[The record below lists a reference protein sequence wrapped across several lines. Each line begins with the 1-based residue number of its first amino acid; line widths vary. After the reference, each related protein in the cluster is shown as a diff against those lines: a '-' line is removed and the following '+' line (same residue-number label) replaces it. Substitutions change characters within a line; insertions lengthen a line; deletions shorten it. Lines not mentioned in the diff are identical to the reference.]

1 MYTNHIIII
10 SNKSY
15 YSSTHF
21 ELSRFRGTWQQC
33 FGQTG
38 ARETKTN
45 EKQMKACRSEQAE
58 KTCVVFSAL
67 CFEAAQL

>member
-1 MYTNHIIII
+1 MYTNRIIII

-21 ELSRFRGTWQQC
+21 ELSRFRGIWQQC

-38 ARETKTN
+38 ARKSKTN
-45 EKQMKACRSEQAE
+45 EKQTKACRSEQA
-58 KTCVVFSAL
+58 
-67 CFEAAQL
+67 